1 MHKLVLK
8 IFKFTRNSLH
18 FCKIVDLFLIIL
30 ILIYW
35 IKNLAK
41 HNWQWLDFANPFF
54 DSIIGFCGTITEAS
68 INLCGANYEYKYFI
82 AIAIM
87 IVIYYALSKISDS
100 TLIIEDK
107 YDDIRRVVK
116 KNLENDFNVD
126 LEKKNLKNFEKNT
139 QYKIYLSAR
148 VKSKLE
154 KTVNNAVVNEKI
166 KEAKQYIINNTHA
179 TPINYGEGFLFSY
192 SDFNKIDDVIKVYL
206 NLIEND
212 STLKYTICVQTYDS
226 TQSFDINSLKD
237 LICLNI
243 ENKIT
248 MLLNVAYKYKF
259 NTNKNYAIKP
269 IGLYSK
275 NNTNYDVYEFTK
287 D

>member
-1 MHKLVLK
+1 M
-8 IFKFTRNSLH
+8 
-18 FCKIVDLFLIIL
+18 
-30 ILIYW
+30 
-35 IKNLAK
+35 
-41 HNWQWLDFANPFF
+41 
-54 DSIIGFCGTITEAS
+54 
-68 INLCGANYEYKYFI
+68 
-82 AIAIM
+82 
-87 IVIYYALSKISDS
+87 
-100 TLIIEDK
+100 
-107 YDDIRRVVK
+107 
-116 KNLENDFNVD
+116 
-126 LEKKNLKNFEKNT
+126 
-139 QYKIYLSAR
+139 
-148 VKSKLE
+148 
-154 KTVNNAVVNEKI
+154 
-166 KEAKQYIINNTHA
+166 
-179 TPINYGEGFLFSY
+179 
-192 SDFNKIDDVIKVYL
+192 IKVYL

-269 IGLYSK
+269 VGLYNK